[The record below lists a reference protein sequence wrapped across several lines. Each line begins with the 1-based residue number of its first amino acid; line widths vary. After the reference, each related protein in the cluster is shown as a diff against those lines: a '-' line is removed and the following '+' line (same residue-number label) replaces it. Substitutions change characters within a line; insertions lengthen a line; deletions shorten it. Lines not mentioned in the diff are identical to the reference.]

1 MSETRA
7 TLEMIAPTVD
17 EAIDKALEE
26 LGLTDDDVEVEI
38 LDEGSKGM
46 LGIGSRQARVRLTVK
61 ESERPARPV
70 AASRTAGALENDHE
84 NTMSIARH
92 TVAELVDRMGVRAE
106 VTARLGEA
114 DEEGQTPIVVDI
126 EGNDLS
132 VLIGRRAE
140 TLDALQYITRLI
152 VGKEVGNGVNLVVDV
167 EGYRERRERGLRELA
182 QRMAQQALQTGQR
195 QTLEPMSPAER
206 RIIHLE
212 LQNMEGIRTESAGEE
227 PKRKVVVIP
236 ADVAGE

>member
-38 LDEGSKGM
+38 LDEGSRGM

-61 ESERPARPV
+61 GAAAGRPARPE
-70 AASRTAGALENDHE
+70 ASPLQTDHE

-92 TVAELVDRMGVRAE
+92 TVAELIDRMGVRAE
-106 VTARLGEA
+106 VTSRLSEP
-114 DEEGQTPIVVDI
+114 DEEGQTSIVVDI

-132 VLIGRRAE
+132 VLIGKRAE

-152 VGKEVGNGVNLVVDV
+152 VGKEVGSGINLIVDV
-167 EGYRERRERGLRELA
+167 SGYRERREQSLRELA
-182 QRMAQQALQTGQR
+182 HRMADQALKTGHS

-206 RIIHLE
+206 RIIHLA
-212 LQNMEGIRTESAGEE
+212 LQEMDGIRTESAGEE

-236 ADVAGE
+236 EAATAE